1 MAPQSSETIPKA
13 QNVGLIARFF
23 RGAKWYGA
31 EWYITVVGALILVVV
46 FFMTVLAPYLA
57 PYDAVKQVASPF
69 TPPGEGHQI
78 LIVRLG
84 ETAIQNPD
92 DLAGLAVGVRAN
104 SSGQFRA
111 LELGASV
118 EKYYEI
124 DLCFQALADGQ
135 VAAILV
141 EEAVGP
147 QFLPAYAA
155 DLQQVGEPFGP
166 TFLLGTDN
174 LGRDV
179 LSRIIF
185 GARAVLLVA
194 VISAGVSA
202 LVGIPLGLLSGFVGG
217 APDRIISLVMDS
229 IYSFPGL
236 ILAIAMAAVLQLQ
249 MRELLNHVAQALGAT
264 LSGDQTAVLTGTMT
278 TTVAI
283 AVVYMP
289 TFFRMVRGQV
299 LAIKQQLYVEAARS
313 LGAKA
318 ATILNRYILPNVI
331 PSIVVVFSVNVADA
345 ILTEAGL
352 SFIGLGLPPPTPD
365 WGYDISKGRQFLPS
379 GQWWMVT
386 FPGLMIVLVATGFSM
401 FGEGMSEILNPRLS
415 DS

>member
-1 MAPQSSETIPKA
+1 MMPKAPQ
-13 QNVGLIARFF
+13 VGLLTRFF
-23 RGAKWYGA
+23 RGPKWYGA
-31 EWYITVVGALILVVV
+31 EWYITVGGALILVII
-46 FFMTVLAPYLA
+46 FLMTVLAPRVA

-69 TPPGEGHQI
+69 TPPGEGRQI
-78 LIVRLG
+78 LLVRVG
-84 ETAIQNPD
+84 ETAIQVPA
-92 DLAGLAVGVRAN
+92 DLAGQTVGVRAN
-104 SSGQFRA
+104 SSGQLRA

-118 EKYYEI
+118 KKYYEMEQ
-124 DLCFQALADGQ
+124 CFQALVGGEVQA
-135 VAAILV
+135 VVV
-141 EEAVGP
+141 EEAQGP
-147 QFLPAYAA
+147 EFLPTYAGK
-155 DLQQVGEPFGP
+155 LQQVGEPFGP

-194 VISAGVSA
+194 VISAGISA

-217 APDRIISLVMDS
+217 VADRVISLIMDS

-249 MRELLNHVAQALGAT
+249 MRELLNGVAQVLGAT
-264 LSGDQTAVLTGTMT
+264 LSGDQIAVITGTMT

-299 LAIKQQLYVEAARS
+299 LAIKEQLYVEAARS

-318 ATILNRYILPNVI
+318 GTILSRYILPNVI
-331 PSIVVVFSVNVADA
+331 PSIVVVFSVNIADA

-379 GQWWMVT
+379 GEWWMAT
-386 FPGLMIVLVATGFSM
+386 FPGLMIVLVASGFTM

-415 DS
+415 EA